1 MRYFFVFIALTLLT
15 SSALLAQKVTI
26 DTVTFNTP
34 YDDYGV
40 RLINGKIAFVSA
52 ALKDMNGNIPMDEVS
67 LKPFS
72 DVFILNTFAKDE
84 LKLTSASGVETSVNS
99 SLNDGPVS
107 IDQENGIFFFTNNS
121 GSAKNKLGIYY
132 SLRSEGKWSN
142 PFVFPLNNDQYNVT
156 HPFYDPA
163 TRRLYYATNMGKK
176 KNDYDIYYSVFTDA
190 NWSTP
195 VALDEINSD
204 STECFPMIYNGKLYF
219 SSTNTQSLGGLDNFV
234 LNDGVISNLGEPI
247 NSKFDDLSIFILN
260 DSTGYFASNRSSNGK
275 QDDVYTFLIRQEPP
289 PPVVVEVIKEV
300 EVVVPVVEAVKPT
313 FNLRNVTFAFDK
325 SYIDSLQKT
334 YLNELA
340 QVLKERPDVIVIISG
355 HTDNTGSASYNNT
368 LSRKRAESV
377 RNYLV
382 KQGIP
387 KARFKIEYMGLTTP
401 IAPNETREGRALNRR
416 VEFKFFGDN
425 EL

>member
-1 MRYFFVFIALTLLT
+1 MRFFLVLFSLLSIS
-15 SSALLAQKVTI
+15 SSALFAQKVTI
-26 DTVTFNTP
+26 DTVAFNTP
-34 YDDYGV
+34 FDDYGV

-52 ALKDMNGNIPMDEVS
+52 AEKDINGNVPKDEVS

-72 DVFILNTFAKDE
+72 DVFILNTFAKQE
-84 LKLTSASGVETSVNS
+84 LKLTSASGIETSVNS

-107 IDQENGIFFFTNNS
+107 IDQENEIFFFTNNS

-156 HPFYDPA
+156 HPFFDPA
-163 TRRLYYATNMGKK
+163 TKRLYFATNMGKK

-190 NWSTP
+190 NWSSP

-204 STECFPMIYNGKLYF
+204 STECFPVVFDGRLYF
-219 SSTNTQSLGGLDNFV
+219 SSTNTQSLGGLDNFE
-234 LNDGVISNLGEPI
+234 LKEGVIANLGEPI
-247 NSKFDDLSIFILN
+247 NSKYDDLSVFFLN
-260 DSTGYFASNRSSNGK
+260 DSTGYFASNRSSAGK
-275 QDDVYTFLIRQEPP
+275 QDDIYTFLIQQEPP
-289 PPVVVEVIKEV
+289 APAPVVVEIVPE
-300 EVVVPVVEAVKPT
+300 VVPVVEPIKPR
-313 FNLRNVTFAFDK
+313 FNLKNVTFAFDK

-340 QVLKERPDVIVIISG
+340 VVLKERADVIVIISG

-368 LSRKRAESV
+368 LSRKRAEAV

-401 IAPNETREGRALNRR
+401 IAPNDTREGRALNRR
-416 VEFKFFGDN
+416 VEFKFFGEI

>member
-1 MRYFFVFIALTLLT
+1 MFV
-15 SSALLAQKVTI
+15 SSALYAQKVTI
-26 DTVTFNTP
+26 DSVSFNTP
-34 YDDYGV
+34 FDDYGV

-52 ALKDMNGNIPMDEVS
+52 ALTDINGNVPTDEVS

-72 DVFILNTFAKDE
+72 DVFILNTFAKQE
-84 LKLTSASGVETSVNS
+84 LKLMSASGVETSVNS

-121 GSAKNKLGIYY
+121 GSAKNKLGVYY

-156 HPFYDPA
+156 HPFFDPA
-163 TRRLYYATNMGKK
+163 TKRLYFATNMGKK

-204 STECFPMIYNGKLYF
+204 STECFPVVFDGRLYF
-219 SSTNTQSLGGLDNFV
+219 SSTNTQSLGGLDNFE
-234 LNDGVISNLGEPI
+234 LKDGVIANLGEPL
-247 NSKFDDLSIFILN
+247 NSKYDDLSVFFLN
-260 DSTGYFASNRSSNGK
+260 DSTGYFASNRSSAGK
-275 QDDVYTFLIRQEPP
+275 QDDIYTFLIQQEPP
-289 PPVVVEVIKEV
+289 APVVVEI
-300 EVVVPVVEAVKPT
+300 VPVVEPVVEPIKPR
-313 FNLRNVTFAFDK
+313 FNLKNVTFAFDK

-340 QVLKERPDVIVIISG
+340 VVLKERSDVIVIISG
-355 HTDNTGSASYNNT
+355 HTDNTGTAAYNNT
-368 LSRKRAESV
+368 LSRKRAEAV

-416 VEFKFFGDN
+416 VEFKFFGEI

>member
-1 MRYFFVFIALTLLT
+1 MRFLLVLI
-15 SSALLAQKVTI
+15 SLLSLSYSALFAQKVSI
-26 DTVTFNTP
+26 DTVVFNTP
-34 YDDYGV
+34 FDDYGV
-40 RLINGKIAFVSA
+40 RLINGKIVFVSA
-52 ALKDMNGNIPMDEVS
+52 AEKDMNGNVPKDEVS

-72 DVFILNTFAKDE
+72 DVFVLNTFAKQE

-163 TRRLYYATNMGKK
+163 TNRLYFATNMGKK
-176 KNDYDIYYSVFTDA
+176 KSDYDIYYSVFKDA

-204 STECFPMIYNGKLYF
+204 STECFPIVYNGRLYF
-219 SSTNTQSLGGLDNFV
+219 SSTNTQSLGGLDNFE
-234 LNDGVISNLGEPI
+234 LKDGVIANLGEPI
-247 NSKFDDLSIFILN
+247 NSKFDDLSIFFLN
-260 DSTGYFASNRSSNGK
+260 DSTGYFASNRSSAGK
-275 QDDVYTFLIRQEPP
+275 QDDIYTFLIQQEKPL
-289 PPVVVEVIKEV
+289 PVVVEVIP
-300 EVVVPVVEAVKPT
+300 EVVPIVEPVKPR
-313 FNLRNVTFAFDK
+313 FNLKNVTFAFDK
-325 SYIDSLQKT
+325 SSIDSLQKT

-340 QVLKERPDVIVIISG
+340 QVLKERTDVIVIISG
-355 HTDNTGSASYNNT
+355 HTDNTGSATYNNA

-387 KARFKIEYMGLTTP
+387 KARFKIEYMGLTAP

-416 VEFKFFGDN
+416 VEFKFFGEI

>member
-1 MRYFFVFIALTLLT
+1 MRFFLVLFSLLSIS
-15 SSALLAQKVTI
+15 SSALFAQKVTI
-26 DTVTFNTP
+26 DTVAFNTP
-34 YDDYGV
+34 FDDYGV

-52 ALKDMNGNIPMDEVS
+52 AEKDINGNVPKDEVS

-72 DVFILNTFAKDE
+72 DVFVLNTFAKQE
-84 LKLTSASGVETSVNS
+84 LKLTSSSGVETSVNS

-156 HPFYDPA
+156 HPFYDPS
-163 TRRLYYATNMGKK
+163 TKRLYFATNMGKK
-176 KNDYDIYYSVFTDA
+176 KTDYDIYYSVFTDA

-204 STECFPMIYNGKLYF
+204 STECFPAVYGGRLYF
-219 SSTNTQSLGGLDNFV
+219 SSTNTQSLGGLDNFE
-234 LNDGVISNLGEPI
+234 LKDGVIANLGEPI
-247 NSKFDDLSIFILN
+247 NSKYDDLSIFFLN
-260 DSTGYFASNRSSNGK
+260 DSTGYFASNRSSAGK
-275 QDDVYTFLIRQEPP
+275 QDDIYTFLIQQEKPQ
-289 PPVVVEVIKEV
+289 PVVVEVVPEV
-300 EVVVPVVEAVKPT
+300 IPVVEPVKPK
-313 FNLRNVTFAFDK
+313 FNLKNVTFAFDK
-325 SYIDSLQKT
+325 SSIDSLQKT

-340 QVLKERPDVIVIISG
+340 QVLKERTDVIVIISG
-355 HTDNTGSASYNNT
+355 HTDNTGSATYNNT

-416 VEFKFFGDN
+416 VEFKFFGEI

>member
-1 MRYFFVFIALTLLT
+1 MRFFFVFIFFLLFV
-15 SSALLAQKVTI
+15 SSALYAQKVTI
-26 DTVTFNTP
+26 DTVSFNTP
-34 YDDYGV
+34 FDDYGV

-52 ALKDMNGNIPMDEVS
+52 AEKDINGNIPTDEVS

-72 DVFILNTFAKDE
+72 DVFILNTFAKQE
-84 LKLTSASGVETSVNS
+84 LKLMSASGVETSVNS

-121 GSAKNKLGIYY
+121 GSAKNKLGVYY

-156 HPFYDPA
+156 HPFFDPA
-163 TRRLYYATNMGKK
+163 TKRLYFATNMGKK

-204 STECFPMIYNGKLYF
+204 STECFPVVFDGRLYF
-219 SSTNTQSLGGLDNFV
+219 SSTNTQSLGGLDNFE
-234 LNDGVISNLGEPI
+234 LKDGVIANLGEPL
-247 NSKFDDLSIFILN
+247 NSKYDDLSVFFLN
-260 DSTGYFASNRSSNGK
+260 DSTGYFASNRSSAGK
-275 QDDVYTFLIRQEPP
+275 QDDIYTFLIQQEPP
-289 PPVVVEVIKEV
+289 APVVVEI
-300 EVVVPVVEAVKPT
+300 VPVVEPVVEPIKPR
-313 FNLRNVTFAFDK
+313 FNLKNVTFAFDK

-340 QVLKERPDVIVIISG
+340 KVLIERSDVVVIISG
-355 HTDNTGSASYNNT
+355 HTDNTGTAAYNNT
-368 LSRKRAESV
+368 LSRKRAEAV

-387 KARFKIEYMGLTTP
+387 KTRFKIEYMGLTTP

-416 VEFKFFGDN
+416 VEFKFFG
-425 EL
+425 EIKL

>member
-1 MRYFFVFIALTLLT
+1 MRFFFVFISFLLFFSTALF
-15 SSALLAQKVTI
+15 AQKVTI
-26 DTVTFNTP
+26 DTVSFNTP
-34 YDDYGV
+34 FDDYGV

-52 ALKDMNGNIPMDEVS
+52 ALKDINGNVPTDEVS

-72 DVFILNTFAKDE
+72 DVFILNTFAKQE
-84 LKLTSASGVETSVNS
+84 LKLASASGVETSVNS

-156 HPFYDPA
+156 HPFFDPA
-163 TRRLYYATNMGKK
+163 TKRLYFATNMGKK

-204 STECFPMIYNGKLYF
+204 STECFPMVFDGRLYF
-219 SSTNTQSLGGLDNFV
+219 SSTNTQSLGGLDNFE
-234 LNDGVISNLGEPI
+234 LKEGVIANLGEPI
-247 NSKFDDLSIFILN
+247 NSKYDDLSIFFLN
-260 DSTGYFASNRSSNGK
+260 DSTGYFASNRSSAGK
-275 QDDVYTFLIRQEPP
+275 QDDIYTFLIQQEKL
-289 PPVVVEVIKEV
+289 VVEVVPE
-300 EVVVPVVEAVKPT
+300 VVPVVEPVKPK
-313 FNLRNVTFAFDK
+313 FNLKNVTFDFDK
-325 SYIDSLQKT
+325 SNIDSLQKT

-340 QVLKERPDVIVIISG
+340 KVLIERSDVVVIISG
-355 HTDNTGSASYNNT
+355 HTDNTGTAAYNNT
-368 LSRKRAESV
+368 LSRKRAEAV

-387 KARFKIEYMGLTTP
+387 KDRFKIEYMGLTTP

-416 VEFKFFGDN
+416 VEFKFFGEI

>member
-1 MRYFFVFIALTLLT
+1 MRFFTVLT
-15 SSALLAQKVTI
+15 SLLIIASSSIFAQKVTI
-26 DTVTFNTP
+26 DTVAFNTP

-52 ALKDMNGNIPMDEVS
+52 ALNDINGNVPIDEVS

-72 DVFILNTFAKDE
+72 DVFVLNTFAKQE

-107 IDQENGIFFFTNNS
+107 MDEVNGVFFFTNNS

-156 HPFYDPA
+156 HPFFDPA
-163 TRRLYYATNMGKK
+163 TQRLYFATNMGKK
-176 KNDYDIYYSVFTDA
+176 KNDYDIYYSTFKDA

-195 VALDEINSD
+195 IAMEEINSD
-204 STECFPMIYNGKLYF
+204 STECFPVLYNSRLYF
-219 SSTNTQSLGGLDNFV
+219 SSTNTQSMGGLDIFE
-234 LNDGVISNLGEPI
+234 LKEGVIANMGEPF
-247 NSKFDDLSIFILN
+247 NSKFDDLSIFFLN
-260 DSTGYFASNRSSNGK
+260 DSTGYFSSNRSSKGK
-275 QDDVYTFLIRQEPP
+275 QDDIYTFLIQQEPP
-289 PPVVVEVIKEV
+289 APVVVEVV
-300 EVVVPVVEAVKPT
+300 TVVEPVIEPVKPK
-313 FNLRNVTFAFDK
+313 FNLKNVTFAFDK
-325 SYIDSLQKT
+325 SNIDSIQKT

-340 QVLKERPDVIVIISG
+340 TVLKERSDVIVIISG

-368 LSRKRAESV
+368 LSRKRAEAV

-382 KQGIP
+382 KQGVP
-387 KARFKIEYMGLTTP
+387 KSRFKIEYMGLTTP
-401 IAPNETREGRALNRR
+401 IAPNDTREGRALNRR
-416 VEFKFFGDN
+416 VEFKFFGEI

>member
-1 MRYFFVFIALTLLT
+1 MRFFLVLFSLLSIS
-15 SSALLAQKVTI
+15 SSALFAQKVTI
-26 DTVTFNTP
+26 DTVAFNTP
-34 YDDYGV
+34 FDDYGV

-52 ALKDMNGNIPMDEVS
+52 AEKDINGNVPKDEVS

-72 DVFILNTFAKDE
+72 DVFFLNTFAKQE
-84 LKLTSASGVETSVNS
+84 LKLTSSSGVETSVNS

-156 HPFYDPA
+156 HPFYDPS
-163 TRRLYYATNMGKK
+163 TKRLYFATNMGKK
-176 KNDYDIYYSVFTDA
+176 KTDYDIYYSVFTDA

-204 STECFPMIYNGKLYF
+204 STECFPAVYGGRLYF
-219 SSTNTQSLGGLDNFV
+219 SSTNTQSLGGLDNFE
-234 LNDGVISNLGEPI
+234 LKDGVIANLGEPI
-247 NSKFDDLSIFILN
+247 NSKYDDLSIFFLN
-260 DSTGYFASNRSSNGK
+260 DSTGYFASNRSSAGK
-275 QDDVYTFLIRQEPP
+275 QDDIYTFLIQQEKPQ
-289 PPVVVEVIKEV
+289 PVVVEVVPEV
-300 EVVVPVVEAVKPT
+300 IPVVEPVKPK
-313 FNLRNVTFAFDK
+313 FNLKNVTFAFDK
-325 SYIDSLQKT
+325 SSIDSLQKT

-340 QVLKERPDVIVIISG
+340 QVLKERTDVIVIISG
-355 HTDNTGSASYNNT
+355 HTDNTGSATYNNT

-416 VEFKFFGDN
+416 VEFKFFGEI

>member
-1 MRYFFVFIALTLLT
+1 MRFFFVFIFFLLFV
-15 SSALLAQKVTI
+15 SSALYAQKVTI
-26 DTVTFNTP
+26 DTVSFNTP
-34 YDDYGV
+34 FDDYGV

-52 ALKDMNGNIPMDEVS
+52 ALTDINGNVPTDEVS

-72 DVFILNTFAKDE
+72 DVFILNTFAKQE
-84 LKLTSASGVETSVNS
+84 LKLMSASGVETSVNS

-121 GSAKNKLGIYY
+121 GSAKNKLGVYY

-156 HPFYDPA
+156 HPFFDPA
-163 TRRLYYATNMGKK
+163 TKRLYFATNMGKK

-204 STECFPMIYNGKLYF
+204 STECFPVVFDGRLYF
-219 SSTNTQSLGGLDNFV
+219 SSTNTQSLGGLDNFE
-234 LNDGVISNLGEPI
+234 LKDGVIANLGEPL
-247 NSKFDDLSIFILN
+247 NSKYDDLSVFFLN
-260 DSTGYFASNRSSNGK
+260 DSTGYFASNRSSAGK
-275 QDDVYTFLIRQEPP
+275 QDDIYTFLIQQEPP
-289 PPVVVEVIKEV
+289 APVVVEI
-300 EVVVPVVEAVKPT
+300 VPVVEPVVEPIKPR
-313 FNLRNVTFAFDK
+313 FNLKNVTFAFDK

-340 QVLKERPDVIVIISG
+340 VVLKERSDVIVIISG
-355 HTDNTGSASYNNT
+355 HTDNTGTAAYNNT
-368 LSRKRAESV
+368 LSRKRAEAV

-416 VEFKFFGDN
+416 VEFRFFGEI

>member
-1 MRYFFVFIALTLLT
+1 MRFFFVLISFLLFA
-15 SSALLAQKVTI
+15 SSSLLAQKVTI

-34 YDDYGV
+34 FDDYGV

-52 ALKDMNGNIPMDEVS
+52 ALKDINGNVPTDEVS

-72 DVFILNTFAKDE
+72 DVFILNVFAKQE
-84 LKLTSASGVETSVNS
+84 LKLVSASGLNTSVNS

-121 GSAKNKLGIYY
+121 GSAKNKLGVYY

-142 PFVFPLNNDQYNVT
+142 PFVFPLNNEQYNVT
-156 HPFYDPA
+156 HPFFDPV
-163 TRRLYYATNMGKK
+163 TKRLYFATNMGKK

-204 STECFPMIYNGKLYF
+204 STECFPMVFDGRLYF
-219 SSTNTQSLGGLDNFV
+219 SSTNTQSLGGLDNFE
-234 LNDGVISNLGEPI
+234 LKEGVIANLGEPF
-247 NSKFDDLSIFILN
+247 NSKYDDLSIFFLN
-260 DSTGYFASNRSSNGK
+260 DSTGYFASNRSSAGK
-275 QDDVYTFLIRQEPP
+275 QDDIYTFLIQQEPP
-289 PPVVVEVIKEV
+289 APIVVEIVP
-300 EVVVPVVEAVKPT
+300 EVVPCEEPHKPK
-313 FNLRNVTFAFDK
+313 FNLKNVTFAFDK

-340 QVLKERPDVIVIISG
+340 EVLLERSDVIVIISG

-368 LSRKRAESV
+368 LSRKRAEAV
-377 RNYLV
+377 RSYLV
-382 KQGIP
+382 KQGVP

-401 IAPNETREGRALNRR
+401 IAPNDTREGRALNRR
-416 VEFKFFGDN
+416 VEFKFFGEI

>member
-1 MRYFFVFIALTLLT
+1 MFFSTALF
-15 SSALLAQKVTI
+15 AQKVTI
-26 DTVTFNTP
+26 DTVSFNTP
-34 YDDYGV
+34 FDDYGV

-52 ALKDMNGNIPMDEVS
+52 ALKDINGNVPTDEVS

-72 DVFILNTFAKDE
+72 DVFILNTFAKQE
-84 LKLTSASGVETSVNS
+84 LKLASASGVETSVNS

-156 HPFYDPA
+156 HPFFDPA
-163 TRRLYYATNMGKK
+163 TKRLYFATNMGKK

-204 STECFPMIYNGKLYF
+204 STECFPMVFDGRLYF
-219 SSTNTQSLGGLDNFV
+219 SSTNTQSLGGLDNFE
-234 LNDGVISNLGEPI
+234 LKEGVIANLGEPI
-247 NSKFDDLSIFILN
+247 NSKYDDLSIFFLN
-260 DSTGYFASNRSSNGK
+260 DSTGYFASNRSSAGK
-275 QDDVYTFLIRQEPP
+275 QDDIYTFLIQQEKL
-289 PPVVVEVIKEV
+289 VVEVVPE
-300 EVVVPVVEAVKPT
+300 VVPVVEPVKPK
-313 FNLRNVTFAFDK
+313 FNLKNVTFDFDK
-325 SYIDSLQKT
+325 SNIDSLQKT

-340 QVLKERPDVIVIISG
+340 KVLIERSDVVVIISG
-355 HTDNTGSASYNNT
+355 HTDNTGTAAYNNT
-368 LSRKRAESV
+368 LSRKRAEAV

-387 KARFKIEYMGLTTP
+387 KDRFKIEYMGLTTP

-416 VEFKFFGDN
+416 VEFKFFGEI

>member
-1 MRYFFVFIALTLLT
+1 MRFFLVLFSLLSIS
-15 SSALLAQKVTI
+15 SSALFAQKVTI
-26 DTVTFNTP
+26 DTVAFNTP
-34 YDDYGV
+34 FDDYGV

-52 ALKDMNGNIPMDEVS
+52 AEKDINGNVPKDEVS

-72 DVFILNTFAKDE
+72 DVFVLNTFAKQE
-84 LKLTSASGVETSVNS
+84 LKLTSSSGVETSVNS

-156 HPFYDPA
+156 HPFYDPS
-163 TRRLYYATNMGKK
+163 TKRLYFATNMGKK
-176 KNDYDIYYSVFTDA
+176 KTDYDIYYSVFTDA

-204 STECFPMIYNGKLYF
+204 STECFPAFYGGRLYF
-219 SSTNTQSLGGLDNFV
+219 SSTNTQSLGGLDNFE
-234 LNDGVISNLGEPI
+234 LKDGVIANLGEPI
-247 NSKFDDLSIFILN
+247 NSKYDDLSIFFLN
-260 DSTGYFASNRSSNGK
+260 DSTGYFASNRSSAGK
-275 QDDVYTFLIRQEPP
+275 QDDIYTFLIQQEKPQ
-289 PPVVVEVIKEV
+289 PVVVEVVPEV
-300 EVVVPVVEAVKPT
+300 IPVVEPVKPK
-313 FNLRNVTFAFDK
+313 FNLKNVTFAFDK
-325 SYIDSLQKT
+325 SSIDSLQKT

-340 QVLKERPDVIVIISG
+340 QVLKERTDVIVIISG
-355 HTDNTGSASYNNT
+355 HTDNTGSATYNNT

-416 VEFKFFGDN
+416 VEFKFFGEI

>member
-1 MRYFFVFIALTLLT
+1 MRFFFVFIFFLLFV
-15 SSALLAQKVTI
+15 SSALYAQKVTI
-26 DTVTFNTP
+26 DTVSFNTP
-34 YDDYGV
+34 FDDYGV

-52 ALKDMNGNIPMDEVS
+52 ALMDINGNVPTDEVS

-72 DVFILNTFAKDE
+72 DVFILNTFAKQE
-84 LKLTSASGVETSVNS
+84 LKLMSASGLETSVNS

-121 GSAKNKLGIYY
+121 GSAKNKLGVYY

-156 HPFYDPA
+156 HPFFDPA
-163 TRRLYYATNMGKK
+163 TKRLYFATNMGKK

-204 STECFPMIYNGKLYF
+204 STECFPVVFDGRLYF
-219 SSTNTQSLGGLDNFV
+219 SSTNTQSLGGLDNFE
-234 LNDGVISNLGEPI
+234 LKDGVIANLGEPL
-247 NSKFDDLSIFILN
+247 NSKYDDLSVFFLN
-260 DSTGYFASNRSSNGK
+260 DSTGYFASNRSSAGK
-275 QDDVYTFLIRQEPP
+275 QDDIYTFLIQQEPP
-289 PPVVVEVIKEV
+289 APVVVEI
-300 EVVVPVVEAVKPT
+300 VPVVEPVVEPIKPR
-313 FNLRNVTFAFDK
+313 FNLKNVTFAFDK

-340 QVLKERPDVIVIISG
+340 VVLKERSDVIVIISG
-355 HTDNTGSASYNNT
+355 HTDNTGTAAYNNT
-368 LSRKRAESV
+368 LSRKRAEAV

-416 VEFKFFGDN
+416 VEFRFFGEI

>member
-1 MRYFFVFIALTLLT
+1 MRFLLVLI
-15 SSALLAQKVTI
+15 SLLSLSYSALFAQKVSI
-26 DTVTFNTP
+26 DTVVFNTP
-34 YDDYGV
+34 FDDYGV
-40 RLINGKIAFVSA
+40 RLINGKIVFVSA
-52 ALKDMNGNIPMDEVS
+52 AEKDMNGNVPKDEVS

-72 DVFILNTFAKDE
+72 DVFVLNTFAKQE

-163 TRRLYYATNMGKK
+163 TNRLYFATNMGKK
-176 KNDYDIYYSVFTDA
+176 KSDYDIYYSVFKDA

-204 STECFPMIYNGKLYF
+204 STECFPIVYNGRLYF
-219 SSTNTQSLGGLDNFV
+219 SSTNTQSLGGLDNFE
-234 LNDGVISNLGEPI
+234 LKDGVIANLGEPI
-247 NSKFDDLSIFILN
+247 NSKFDDLSIFFLN
-260 DSTGYFASNRSSNGK
+260 DSTGYFASNRSSAGK
-275 QDDVYTFLIRQEPP
+275 QDDIYTFLIQQEKPL
-289 PPVVVEVIKEV
+289 PVVVEVIP
-300 EVVVPVVEAVKPT
+300 EVVPIVEPVKPR
-313 FNLRNVTFAFDK
+313 FNLKNVTFAFDK
-325 SYIDSLQKT
+325 SSIDSLQKT

-340 QVLKERPDVIVIISG
+340 QVLKERTDVIVIISG
-355 HTDNTGSASYNNT
+355 HTDNTGSATYNNT
-368 LSRKRAESV
+368 LSRKRAEAV
-377 RNYLV
+377 RNYLM

-401 IAPNETREGRALNRR
+401 IAPNDTREGRALNRR
-416 VEFKFFGDN
+416 VEFKFFGEI

>member
-1 MRYFFVFIALTLLT
+1 MRFFLVLFSLLSIT
-15 SSALLAQKVTI
+15 SSALFAQKVTI
-26 DTVTFNTP
+26 DTVAFNTP
-34 YDDYGV
+34 FDDYGV

-52 ALKDMNGNIPMDEVS
+52 AEKDINGNIPKDEVS

-72 DVFILNTFAKDE
+72 DVFVLNTFAKQE

-156 HPFYDPA
+156 HPFYDP
-163 TRRLYYATNMGKK
+163 TTSRLYFATNMGKK
-176 KNDYDIYYSVFTDA
+176 KSDYDIYYSVFKDA

-195 VALDEINSD
+195 ISLDEINSD
-204 STECFPMIYNGKLYF
+204 STECFPVIYNGRLYF
-219 SSTNTQSLGGLDNFV
+219 SSTNTQSLGGLDNFE
-234 LNDGVISNLGEPI
+234 LKDGVIANLGEPI
-247 NSKFDDLSIFILN
+247 NSKYDDLSIFFLN
-260 DSTGYFASNRSSNGK
+260 DSTGYFASNRSSAGK
-275 QDDVYTFLIRQEPP
+275 QDDIYTFLIQQEKPL
-289 PPVVVEVIKEV
+289 PVVVEVVPE
-300 EVVVPVVEAVKPT
+300 VVPVVEPVKPR
-313 FNLRNVTFAFDK
+313 FNLKNVTFAFDK

-340 QVLKERPDVIVIISG
+340 QVLKERTDVIVIISG
-355 HTDNTGSASYNNT
+355 HTDNTGSASYNNA
-368 LSRKRAESV
+368 LSRKRAEAV

-401 IAPNETREGRALNRR
+401 IAPNDTREGRALNRR
-416 VEFKFFGDN
+416 VEFKFFGEI

>member
-1 MRYFFVFIALTLLT
+1 MRFFPVLISILSIST
-15 SSALLAQKVTI
+15 SALFAQKVTI
-26 DTVTFNTP
+26 DTVAFNTP
-34 YDDYGV
+34 FDDYGV
-40 RLINGKIAFVSA
+40 RLINGKITFVSA
-52 ALKDMNGNIPMDEVS
+52 AEKDINGIVPRDEVS

-72 DVFILNTFAKDE
+72 DVFVLNTFSKQE

-121 GSAKNKLGIYY
+121 GSTKNKLGIYY

-156 HPFYDPA
+156 HPFYDP
-163 TRRLYYATNMGKK
+163 TTKRLYFATNMGKK
-176 KNDYDIYYSVFTDA
+176 KNDYDIYYSVFNDA
-190 NWSTP
+190 NWSSP

-204 STECFPMIYNGKLYF
+204 STECFPMVYNGRLYF
-219 SSTNTQSLGGLDNFV
+219 SSTNTQSLGGLDNFE
-234 LNDGVISNLGEPI
+234 LKDGVIANLGEPI
-247 NSKFDDLSIFILN
+247 NSKFDDLSIFFLN
-260 DSTGYFASNRSSNGK
+260 DSTGYFASNRSSSGK
-275 QDDVYTFLIRQEPP
+275 QDDIYTFLIQQERPQ
-289 PPVVVEVIKEV
+289 PVVVEVVPEV
-300 EVVVPVVEAVKPT
+300 IPVVEPVKPR
-313 FNLRNVTFAFDK
+313 FNLKNVTFAFDK

-340 QVLKERPDVIVIISG
+340 QVLKARPDVIVIISG

-377 RNYLV
+377 RSYLV

-401 IAPNETREGRALNRR
+401 IAPNETREGRAMNRR
-416 VEFKFFGDN
+416 VEFKFFGEI